1 MKKDLLRVYDKK
13 DKYANTMECY
23 FVILPEN
30 YNDRDIEILLSQ
42 ITGMGWQD
50 YTSYIIGEADI
61 DKSEE
66 YWSEITGYE
75 LKECKIDINRVT
87 IKHNYKL
94 PEYMLR
100 FRPTFIQE

>member
-1 MKKDLLRVYDKK
+1 MKKELLRVYDRN

-23 FVILPEN
+23 FVILPKN
-30 YNDRDIEILLSQ
+30 YDDRDITILLSQ
-42 ITGMGWQD
+42 ITGMGWQN

-66 YWSEITGYE
+66 SWSEITGYE
-75 LKECKIDINRVT
+75 LKECKIDISRVT

-100 FRPTFIQE
+100 HQPTFAWE